1 MRGTLIYDKF
11 PYSLPTLVAVNEWYY
26 GMLKPND
33 FLLVAILVKRDSMS
47 ELFVELKRESS
58 AWGGLRLREW
68 VPSS

>member
-33 FLLVAILVKRDSMS
+33 FLLVVILVKRDSMS
-47 ELFVELKRESS
+47 ELFVGLKRER
-58 AWGGLRLREW
+58 AVHGLPQATG
-68 VPSS
+68 VGPK